1 MLEDGRGSEADYDN
15 IDALIRRAERVGRT
29 NLLF

>member
-1 MLEDGRGSEADYDN
+1 MLEGGRGSEADYDN
-15 IDALIRRAERVGRT
+15 IDEESGEKVGRT